1 MDWIVGGFVVFGL
14 LFFWGVWIFAYWLPM
29 AKQAQ
34 AKFQREQA
42 ARLEQRKKSLAKQAE

>member
-14 LFFWGVWIFAYWLPM
+14 LFFWGVWIFGYWLPM

-34 AKFQREQA
+34 RDFRREQA
-42 ARLEQRKKSLAKQAE
+42 AREARKNAALAKQPE